1 MITEGGSIAII
12 ETIGV
17 YGFVNAF
24 QERGR
29 MAGWT
34 TFGLEELFHYL
45 YDLSQDMGEH
55 LELDV
60 IAIDSEFVEYLS
72 FQQIQQDYDNIE
84 TMRDLQ
90 DRTTVIPIKATGG
103 YIIRAF

>member
-1 MITEGGSIAII
+1 MITEDGSIAII
-12 ETIGV
+12 ETIEV
-17 YGFVNAF
+17 WSFVNAF

-34 TFGLEELFHYL
+34 TFGLEELFNYL
-45 YDLSQDMGEH
+45 NELSQDTGEH

-60 IAIDSEFVEYLS
+60 IAFDSEFVEYLS
-72 FQQIQQDYDNIE
+72 FEKIQEDYDNIE
-84 TMRDLQ
+84 TMRDLE

-103 YIIRAF
+103 YIISAF